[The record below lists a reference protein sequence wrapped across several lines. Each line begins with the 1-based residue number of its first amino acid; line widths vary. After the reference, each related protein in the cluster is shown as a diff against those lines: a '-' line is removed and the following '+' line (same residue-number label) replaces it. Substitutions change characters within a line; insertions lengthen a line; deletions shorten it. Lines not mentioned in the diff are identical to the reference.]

1 MRKDD
6 HIIFES
12 YKKKSGLHFGM
23 SDAEYNKM
31 EEERE
36 KKEHKQFKK
45 DYKKVFGRGKSED
58 EESHDECKYAKEGCD
73 CDECAECRANQK
85 SEDSEQ
91 SDDPMARIEA
101 KRKGRKNI
109 GSVRSKSEDSEW
121 DDEERRGD
129 ANGRWSDKRT
139 GRSHRDDQGD
149 DEDAESY
156 GIEGKIKAALQEVE
170 SVGYTGDHIDP
181 SEVAKLV
188 VGHQGDWGDSYESLV
203 QALSHVIEAYYSKGL
218 QDS

>member
-1 MRKDD
+1 MHKDD
-6 HIIFES
+6 HLIFES
-12 YKKKSGLHFGM
+12 YKKKNSGLHFGM
-23 SDAEYNKM
+23 SEGEYNKM

-45 DYKKVFGRGKSED
+45 DYKKVFGKGKNED

-73 CDECAECRANQK
+73 CDNCADCRANQK

-109 GSVRSKSEDSEW
+109 GSVRSNS
-121 DDEERRGD
+121 
-129 ANGRWSDKRT
+129 
-139 GRSHRDDQGD
+139 
-149 DEDAESY
+149 EDAETY

-170 SVGYTGDHIDP
+170 SVGYTGDHLDP
-181 SEVAKLV
+181 MEVARLV
-188 VGHQGDWGDSYESLV
+188 IGHQGNWGDSYEPLV
-203 QALSHVIEAYYSKGL
+203 QALGHVIGAYYEKGL